1 MKKIHLFL
9 ILLCLLLTG
18 CSRIPEADPDQAP
31 DSGPPAVQES
41 AAPSGTG
48 EAPSD
53 TMQEDARTEE
63 APPESPPAED
73 SPQDPDAE
81 ALASL
86 ADDILT
92 PSMTEYEKVRAIH
105 DYLVVHVDY
114 DYDNLAAD
122 TLPDTAFTK
131 EGALL
136 LHSAVCE
143 GYARAFSWLCA
154 RAGIEE
160 LLVYGT
166 ADDGSVVQSHAWN
179 QVRIDGEWYNVDVTW
194 DDPLMNG
201 EVITDGSNMIYDY
214 FLVPDRV
221 LSGSHTAD
229 APESLHVCTSDRYLE
244 ENRRLTIAPYLTE
257 PFSFADSDARIQE
270 AVEQYLS
277 ENTRVFQIVCD
288 VTSATPEDR
297 SQMVLDQVK
306 NTMTARGE
314 YGQISVETQY
324 GIADYAIISVTITD

>member
-9 ILLCLLLTG
+9 ILQCLLLTG
-18 CSRIPEADPDQAP
+18 CSRLPEADPGQAP

-41 AAPSGTG
+41 ATPSGTG

-143 GYARAFSWLCA
+143 GYARAFSWLC
-154 RAGIEE
+154 RSEE
-160 LLVYGT
+160 HTSEL
-166 ADDGSVVQSHAWN
+166 QS
-179 QVRIDGEWYNVDVTW
+179 QR
-194 DDPLMNG
+194 
-201 EVITDGSNMIYDY
+201 
-214 FLVPDRV
+214 
-221 LSGSHTAD
+221 
-229 APESLHVCTSDRYLE
+229 
-244 ENRRLTIAPYLTE
+244 
-257 PFSFADSDARIQE
+257 
-270 AVEQYLS
+270 
-277 ENTRVFQIVCD
+277 
-288 VTSATPEDR
+288 
-297 SQMVLDQVK
+297 
-306 NTMTARGE
+306 
-314 YGQISVETQY
+314 
-324 GIADYAIISVTITD
+324 

>member
-1 MKKIHLFL
+1 M
-9 ILLCLLLTG
+9 
-18 CSRIPEADPDQAP
+18 
-31 DSGPPAVQES
+31 
-41 AAPSGTG
+41 
-48 EAPSD
+48 
-53 TMQEDARTEE
+53 
-63 APPESPPAED
+63 
-73 SPQDPDAE
+73 
-81 ALASL
+81 
-86 ADDILT
+86 
-92 PSMTEYEKVRAIH
+92 
-105 DYLVVHVDY
+105 
-114 DYDNLAAD
+114 
-122 TLPDTAFTK
+122 
-131 EGALL
+131 
-136 LHSAVCE
+136 
-143 GYARAFSWLCA
+143 
-154 RAGIEE
+154 
-160 LLVYGT
+160 YGT

-179 QVRIDGEWYNVDVTW
+179 QVCIDGEWYNVDVTW

-277 ENTRVFQIVCD
+277 ESARVFQIVCD